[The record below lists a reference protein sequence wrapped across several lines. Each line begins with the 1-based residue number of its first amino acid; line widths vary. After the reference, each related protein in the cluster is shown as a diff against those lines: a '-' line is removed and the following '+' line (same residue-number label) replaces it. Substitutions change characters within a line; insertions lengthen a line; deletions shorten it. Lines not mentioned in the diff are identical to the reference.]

1 MPFPSA
7 RKLSVFCNSQNKV
20 SATNY
25 REAQPFLA
33 MMGEPIYQ
41 GTCLCE
47 GVKFTV
53 QGKPENIFAC
63 YCTDCQKN
71 AGGPVQMVELLNG
84 PI

>member
-1 MPFPSA
+1 MDE
-7 RKLSVFCNSQNKV
+7 SV
-20 SATNY
+20 
-25 REAQPFLA
+25 
-33 MMGEPIYQ
+33 YQ

-71 AGGPVQMVELLNG
+71 AGGPLQMVELPNAFTYSRIDNSIVSEI
-84 PI
+84 P

>member
-1 MPFPSA
+1 MDE
-7 RKLSVFCNSQNKV
+7 SV
-20 SATNY
+20 
-25 REAQPFLA
+25 
-33 MMGEPIYQ
+33 YQ

-71 AGGPVQMVELLNG
+71 AGGPAQMVKLPNILFASCIDNNTVS
-84 PI
+84 